1 MLFTFILV
9 GFKIQDNLAFSYPEI
24 CYGDKCY
31 DEPKDCSFLKW
42 SLCETD
48 DECGDFKDGFCS
60 YFTPPDLP
68 PDLPGDNRKPR
79 KK

>member
-1 MLFTFILV
+1 MMKLMLFTFILV

-48 DECGDFKDGFCS
+48 DECGEDGECS
-60 YFTPPDLP
+60 LP
-68 PDLPGDNRKPR
+68 NFGGGAKRK
-79 KK
+79 